1 VQTAIKLGNVGVQRN
16 DPNYFSLLV
25 MNQILGGASNARLF
39 LNIREQKGYTYGAYS
54 RMSARKDKGSFAAEA
69 SVRTEVTG
77 PSLQEFLY
85 ELERIRN
92 IKVSDKEI
100 TEAKNY
106 LAGSFQLGLETQGG
120 LAQRLLEAK
129 LYDLPDNYLETY
141 ADKVMAVNVEDVRG
155 SARRL
160 IDTNNLVITAVGDA
174 KKIKQDLELFAPV
187 TVYDTQGKLSS
198 GDTAAGSNFTA
209 DEKPKSVN

>member
-1 VQTAIKLGNVGVQRN
+1 
-16 DPNYFSLLV
+16 
-25 MNQILGGASNARLF
+25 
-39 LNIREQKGYTYGAYS
+39 
-54 RMSARKDKGSFAAEA
+54 MSARKDRGSFSAEA

-92 IKVSDKEI
+92 TKVSDSELAN
-100 TEAKNY
+100 AKNY

-120 LAQRLLEAK
+120 LAQRLLEIK
-129 LYDLPDNYLETY
+129 LYNLPDNYLETY
-141 ADKVMAVNVEDVRG
+141 ANKVMAVSTDDIRLA
-155 SARRL
+155 ARKL

-174 KKIKQDLELFAPV
+174 KKIKEELELFAPV

-198 GDTAAGSNFTA
+198 GDLTSTPT
-209 DEKPKSVN
+209 EKPKTVN